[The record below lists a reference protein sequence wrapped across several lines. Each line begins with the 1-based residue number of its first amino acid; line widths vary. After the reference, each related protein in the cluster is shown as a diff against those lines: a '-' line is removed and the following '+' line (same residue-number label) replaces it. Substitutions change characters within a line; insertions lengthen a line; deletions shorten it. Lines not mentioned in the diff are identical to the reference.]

1 MNKMIVAAAAV
12 IALTFSS
19 GAYAQRAGGVEVTN
33 SPNATQIQGDT
44 TIKANAKDTNTL
56 AVGVGNVAATNI
68 GAIGGS
74 GVTQIQGTTDI
85 TASAKDTNT
94 LAVGVANSATANVG
108 TIGK

>member
-1 MNKMIVAAAAV
+1 MNKIIIAAAV

-19 GAYAQRAGGVEVTN
+19 AAFAQRAGNVESTN
-33 SPNATQIQGDT
+33 SPNATQIQGNT
-44 TIKANAKDTNTL
+44 NITATAKDTNTL
-56 AVGVGNVAATNI
+56 AVGTGNTAATNI

-74 GVTQIQGTTDI
+74 GVTQIQGNTDI

-94 LAVGVANSATANVG
+94 LAVGTGNSATTNVG